1 MHSLAEDGLDG
12 GVETK
17 RRSVIVMEPV
27 AYEMHLSRAPYIPI
41 GTNPRRIENEK
52 EGSIVDVLCSIR
64 SGDGGDDGGGGGGGD
79 DDVDDVV
86 NDGSGGF
93 VLPYAYMFHCR
104 SETSSR
110 STWRFSDADHS
121 GSLRCDDR
129 GTDHPPKRIGR
140 TTTLEEE
147 WGKDEMTWYLPQLA
161 RVSLRWVLLPGEDP
175 EILDELLMIMMMI
188 QFHDPR

>member
-1 MHSLAEDGLDG
+1 MNALAEAGLDG

-27 AYEMHLSRAPYIPI
+27 AKKVASLMFR
-41 GTNPRRIENEK
+41 
-52 EGSIVDVLCSIR
+52 VVFVV
-64 SGDGGDDGGGGGGGD
+64 GGGGGGGDDD

-86 NDGSGGF
+86 NDGGGGF

-121 GSLRCDDR
+121 GSLRCND
-129 GTDHPPKRIGR
+129 RIGR
-140 TTTLEEE
+140 TTTLLEEE
-147 WGKDEMTWYLPQLA
+147 WGKDEMTWYLPVQQLA
-161 RVSLRWVLLPGEDP
+161 RVTLRWVLLPGEDP
-175 EILDELLMIMMMI
+175 EILDELMITMMMLI

>member
-1 MHSLAEDGLDG
+1 MNALAEAGLDG

-17 RRSVIVMEPV
+17 KAIV
-27 AYEMHLSRAPYIPI
+27 
-41 GTNPRRIENEK
+41 
-52 EGSIVDVLCSIR
+52 
-64 SGDGGDDGGGGGGGD
+64 DGGGGGDDDDDDD

-86 NDGSGGF
+86 NDGGGGF

-121 GSLRCDDR
+121 GSLRCND
-129 GTDHPPKRIGR
+129 RIGR
-140 TTTLEEE
+140 TTTLLEEE

-175 EILDELLMIMMMI
+175 EILDELMITMMMLI